1 MSNRSLS
8 LDDGGG
14 WVAVDGGR
22 GWGGGE
28 VREGIGDGDR
38 DGGWG
43 WAVVVVSAWLCVC
56 LSQQGFTGS
65 KLSPNFGC
73 VCLSAEVHKK

>member
-8 LDDGGG
+8 LDDGGGG

-28 VREGIGDGDR
+28 VGIWDGDR
-38 DGGWG
+38 DGDGDG
-43 WAVVVVSAWLCVC
+43 VGEASIVNCLIVC
-56 LSQQGFTGS
+56 SFTARVAGSQLSS
-65 KLSPNFGC
+65 IL
-73 VCLSAEVHKK
+73 